1 MELIMAKKVSLR
13 NKVLKILG
21 SSSQPKKLADIV
33 AKVGPSNLPL
43 PKQNNRVSTELW
55 KLKKSGFIE
64 ATPNGYL
71 LTGVNKS
78 VEVVS
83 PVDSVEP
90 VEPVEPV
97 ESNELINLR
106 KAVRTKIETIDKL
119 EVKLGELE
127 HKNFVSNVIIK
138 YLESRLNML
147 TGQQA
152 VRNVRNADS

>member
-1 MELIMAKKVSLR
+1 MAKKVSLR
-13 NKVLKILG
+13 NKVLKLLS

-33 AKVGPSNLPL
+33 AKVGLSNLPL

-90 VEPVEPV
+90 VEPVE
-97 ESNELINLR
+97 SNELINLR

-119 EVKLGELE
+119 EIKLGELE

>member
-1 MELIMAKKVSLR
+1 MAKKVSLR

-33 AKVGPSNLPL
+33 AKVGLSNLPL

-90 VEPVEPV
+90 VEPVESV

>member
-1 MELIMAKKVSLR
+1 MAKKVSLR
-13 NKVLKILG
+13 NKVLKLLG

-33 AKVGPSNLPL
+33 AKVGLSNLPL

-83 PVDSVEP
+83 PVDS

>member
-1 MELIMAKKVSLR
+1 MAKKVSLR

-33 AKVGPSNLPL
+33 AKVGLSNLPL

-83 PVDSVEP
+83 PVDS

>member
-1 MELIMAKKVSLR
+1 MAKKVSLR
-13 NKVLKILG
+13 NKVLKLLG

-33 AKVGPSNLPL
+33 AKVGLSNLPL

-90 VEPVEPV
+90 VEPVE
-97 ESNELINLR
+97 SNELINLR

-119 EVKLGELE
+119 EAKLGELE

>member
-1 MELIMAKKVSLR
+1 MAKKVSLR

-33 AKVGPSNLPL
+33 AKVGLSNLPL

-64 ATPNGYL
+64 TTPNGYL

-83 PVDSVEP
+83 PVDS

>member
-1 MELIMAKKVSLR
+1 MAKKVSLR
-13 NKVLKILG
+13 NKVLKLLG

-90 VEPVEPV
+90 VEPVE
-97 ESNELINLR
+97 SNELINLR

>member
-1 MELIMAKKVSLR
+1 MAKKVSLR
-13 NKVLKILG
+13 NKVLKLLG

-43 PKQNNRVSTELW
+43 PKQNNRISTELW
-55 KLKKSGFIE
+55 KLKKSGFIQ
-64 ATPNGYL
+64 ATPDGYL

-83 PVDSVEP
+83 
-90 VEPVEPV
+90 PVEPV

>member
-1 MELIMAKKVSLR
+1 MAKKVSLR

-90 VEPVEPV
+90 VEPVE
-97 ESNELINLR
+97 SNELINLR

>member
-1 MELIMAKKVSLR
+1 MAKKVSLR
-13 NKVLKILG
+13 NKVLKLLS

-33 AKVGPSNLPL
+33 AKVGLSNLPL

-83 PVDSVEP
+83 PVDS

>member
-1 MELIMAKKVSLR
+1 MTKKVSLR
-13 NKVLKILG
+13 NKVLKVLG
-21 SSSQPKKLADIV
+21 SSSQPKKLSDIV
-33 AKVGPSNLPL
+33 AKVGLSNLPL

-55 KLKKSGFIE
+55 KLKKSGVIE
-64 ATPNGYL
+64 ATPDGYL

-83 PVDSVEP
+83 PVD
-90 VEPVEPV
+90 PV

-106 KAVRTKIETIDKL
+106 KTVKAKFETIDKL
-119 EVKLGELE
+119 EIKLGELE
-127 HKNFVSNVIIK
+127 HKNWVSNVIIK

-152 VRNVRNADS
+152 ARNVRNADA

>member
-1 MELIMAKKVSLR
+1 MAKKVSLR

>member
-1 MELIMAKKVSLR
+1 MAKKVSLR
-13 NKVLKILG
+13 NKVLKLLG

-43 PKQNNRVSTELW
+43 PKQNNRISTELW

-83 PVDSVEP
+83 PVDS

>member
-1 MELIMAKKVSLR
+1 MAKKVSLR
-13 NKVLKILG
+13 NKVLKLLG

-33 AKVGPSNLPL
+33 AKVGLSNLPL

-90 VEPVEPV
+90 VEPVE
-97 ESNELINLR
+97 SNELINLR
-106 KAVRTKIETIDKL
+106 KAIRTKIETIDKL

>member
-1 MELIMAKKVSLR
+1 MAKKVSLR

-21 SSSQPKKLADIV
+21 SSSQPKNLADIV
-33 AKVGPSNLPL
+33 AKVGLSNLPL

-83 PVDSVEP
+83 PVDS

>member
-1 MELIMAKKVSLR
+1 M
-13 NKVLKILG
+13 
-21 SSSQPKKLADIV
+21 ADIV
-33 AKVGPSNLPL
+33 AKVGLSNLPR

-90 VEPVEPV
+90 VEPVE
-97 ESNELINLR
+97 SNELINLR

-119 EVKLGELE
+119 EAKLGELE

>member
-1 MELIMAKKVSLR
+1 MAKKVSLR
-13 NKVLKILG
+13 NKVLKLLG

-33 AKVGPSNLPL
+33 AKVGLSNLPL

-55 KLKKSGFIE
+55 KLKKSGFIQ
-64 ATPNGYL
+64 ATPDGYL

-83 PVDSVEP
+83 PVDS

>member
-13 NKVLKILG
+13 NKVLKLLG

-90 VEPVEPV
+90 VEPVE
-97 ESNELINLR
+97 SNELINLR

>member
-1 MELIMAKKVSLR
+1 MTKKVSLR
-13 NKVLKILG
+13 NKVLKVLG
-21 SSSQPKKLADIV
+21 SSSQPKKLSDIV
-33 AKVGPSNLPL
+33 AKVGLSNLPL

-55 KLKKSGFIE
+55 KLKKSGVIE
-64 ATPNGYL
+64 ATPDGYL

-83 PVDSVEP
+83 PVD
-90 VEPVEPV
+90 PV

-106 KAVRTKIETIDKL
+106 KTVKAKFETIDKL

-127 HKNFVSNVIIK
+127 HKNWVSNVIIK

-152 VRNVRNADS
+152 ARNVRNADA

>member
-1 MELIMAKKVSLR
+1 MAKKVSLR

-43 PKQNNRVSTELW
+43 PKQNNRISTELW
-55 KLKKSGFIE
+55 KLKKSGFIQ
-64 ATPNGYL
+64 ATPDGYL

-83 PVDSVEP
+83 PVDS

>member
-1 MELIMAKKVSLR
+1 MAKKVSLR
-13 NKVLKILG
+13 NKVLKLLG

-43 PKQNNRVSTELW
+43 PKQNNRISTELW
-55 KLKKSGFIE
+55 KLKKAGLIE
-64 ATPNGYL
+64 ATPDGYL

-83 PVDSVEP
+83 PI
-90 VEPVEPV
+90 EPV

-152 VRNVRNADS
+152 VRNVRNADA

>member
-1 MELIMAKKVSLR
+1 MAKKVSLR

-33 AKVGPSNLPL
+33 AKVGLSNLPL

-83 PVDSVEP
+83 PVDS
-90 VEPVEPV
+90 VEPV